1 MVDLLQ
7 VQNHIEYFKEMVESA
22 IENQRIDTDE
32 TIEFYIVNLLS
43 EFIRTDK
50 AYPVEEG
57 GRGEEALATMLTR
70 TLQSDYND
78 RIKRFKQLGDF
89 SLFISGFFSDS
100 LNRKLVDIDYYI
112 LIGGIAYNTLSQMMR
127 NNEQGELFC
136 DLFNELAEK
145 FQLFV
150 DVIAEVSERS
160 SIKSDKDILR
170 LYERWLRTKSDRDA
184 ELLRKK
190 NIIPNYP
197 ENIILQ

>member
-32 TIEFYIVNLLS
+32 TMEFYIVNLLS

-57 GRGEEALATMLTR
+57 GKGEEALVTMLTK

-136 DLFNELAEK
+136 NLFNELAEK

-184 ELLRKK
+184 GLLRKK
-190 NIIPNYP
+190 NIIPSYP